1 MVKRLLILL
10 ITAPII
16 FGAYE
21 YYKIRATGYPINTYL
36 LNNKYRLIP
45 VKIQGVTSTH
55 LQLNHPNNDQLY
67 FVPIDDLHLVSRLQ
81 IKLYPLRSHITED
94 HTGHGLPIGHIR
106 LTLAKHGQ
114 IISQLKELRVQRELS
129 QSDIKKRSITREI
142 DRMLIRIQGLEKTLD
157 SYKVDY
163 QPYSNKKNRTILKR
177 LINLDEKIA
186 NRAEI
191 QTN

>member
-1 MVKRLLILL
+1 MVKKLLILL

-21 YYKIRATGYPINTYL
+21 YYKIRANGYPISTYL

-55 LQLNHPNNDQLY
+55 LQLYHRNNDQLY
-67 FVPIDDLHLVSRLQ
+67 FVPIDNLHLVSRLQ
-81 IKLYPLRSHITED
+81 VKLYPLHSYIIED
-94 HTGHGLPIGHIR
+94 HTGHGLPIGHVR

-114 IISQLKELRVQRELS
+114 IISQLEELQEQRELS

-142 DRMLIRIQGLEKTLD
+142 NRMLIRLQGLEKTLD
-157 SYKVDY
+157 RHEVDY
-163 QPYSNKKNRTILKR
+163 QRYSNKKNITILKR
-177 LINLDEKIA
+177 LINLVEKIA

>member
-10 ITAPII
+10 VTAPII

-21 YYKIRATGYPINTYL
+21 YYKIRANGYPTKTYL
-36 LNNKYRLIP
+36 LNNKYRLKP
-45 VKIQGVTSTH
+45 VNIQGVTSTH
-55 LQLNHPNNDQLY
+55 LQLNHRNNDQLY

-81 IKLYPLRSHITED
+81 VKLYPLNSYIIED
-94 HTGHGLPIGHIR
+94 HTGHGLPIEHVR

-114 IISQLKELRVQRELS
+114 IISQLEELREQRELS
-129 QSDIKKRSITREI
+129 QSDIKKRSIMREMN
-142 DRMLIRIQGLEKTLD
+142 RMLIQLKGLEKTLD
-157 SYKVDY
+157 RHEVDY
-163 QPYSNKKNRTILKR
+163 QRYSNKKNRTILKR
-177 LINLDEKIA
+177 LVNLVEKIA

>member
-1 MVKRLLILL
+1 MVKKLLILL
-10 ITAPII
+10 VTVPII

-21 YYKIRATGYPINTYL
+21 YYKIRANGYPINTYL
-36 LNNKYRLIP
+36 LNNKYRLIA

-55 LQLNHPNNDQLY
+55 LQLYHRNNDQLY
-67 FVPIDDLHLVSRLQ
+67 FVPIDNLHLVSRLQ
-81 IKLYPLRSHITED
+81 VKLYPLHSYITED
-94 HTGHGLPIGHIR
+94 HTGDGLPIGHIR

-114 IISQLKELRVQRELS
+114 TISQLEELRKQRELS

-142 DRMLIRIQGLEKTLD
+142 DRILIRIQGLEKTLD

-177 LINLDEKIA
+177 LINLVEKIA